1 MQPTDDTQG
10 PRSMR
15 DWLDSYSRDH
25 QHPTNRLLH
34 WICVPL
40 IVWCVVALLWTLPV
54 PSMLGRPGF
63 WSVGAQVLAFAW
75 YWKHSRKL
83 AGALLI
89 FFVLLDLLTELL
101 YRQLGSMTLLWC
113 ALGVF
118 AVAWVGQF
126 IGHAIE
132 GRRPSFLTDLAYLLI
147 GPAWLMDKLLRRL
160 GLGESA

>member
-1 MQPTDDTQG
+1 MDITPG

-40 IVWCVVALLWTLPV
+40 IVWCAVAMLWTVPV

-63 WSVGAQVLAFAW
+63 WSVGVQVLAFAW
-75 YWKHSRKL
+75 YWKHSRRL

-89 FFVLLDLLTELL
+89 VFVLLDLLTELL
-101 YRQLGSMTLLWC
+101 YRQLGPMTLLWS

-160 GLGESA
+160 GLGDAA

>member
-1 MQPTDDTQG
+1 MDGT
-10 PRSMR
+10 RSMR

-40 IVWCVVALLWTLPV
+40 IVWCAVAMLWTVPV

-63 WSVGAQVLAFAW
+63 WSVGVQVLAFAW
-75 YWKHSRKL
+75 YWKHSRRL

-89 FFVLLDLLTELL
+89 VFVLLDLLTELL
-101 YRQLGSMTLLWC
+101 YRQLGPAALLWS

-126 IGHAIE
+126 VGHAIE

-160 GLGESA
+160 GLGDAM

>member
-1 MQPTDDTQG
+1 MDDTHS
-10 PRSMR
+10 PRSMH

-40 IVWCVVALLWTLPV
+40 IVWAVVAMLWTLPV

-63 WSVGAQVLAFAW
+63 WSVAVQVLAFAW
-75 YWKHSRKL
+75 YWKHSRRL
-83 AGALLI
+83 AGALLLAFI
-89 FFVLLDLLTELL
+89 LLDLLTEGL
-101 YRQLGSMTLLWC
+101 YRQLGPSHLLWS
-113 ALGVF
+113 AVGVF

-126 IGHAIE
+126 VGHMIE
-132 GRRPSFLTDLAYLLI
+132 GRRPSFLTDLAYLLV

-160 GLGESA
+160 GLGDAA

>member
-1 MQPTDDTQG
+1 
-10 PRSMR
+10 MR

-40 IVWCVVALLWTLPV
+40 IVWCAVAMLWTAPV

-63 WSVGAQVLAFAW
+63 WSVGVQVLAFAW
-75 YWKHSRKL
+75 YWRHSRRL

-89 FFVLLDLLTELL
+89 AFILLDLLTELL
-101 YRQLGSMTLLWC
+101 YRQLGPVALLWS

-126 IGHAIE
+126 VGHAIE

-160 GLGESA
+160 GLGDAT

>member
-1 MQPTDDTQG
+1 MDGTSG

-25 QHPTNRLLH
+25 RHPTNRLLH

-40 IVWCVVALLWTLPV
+40 IVWCVVAILWTVPV

-63 WSVGAQVLAFAW
+63 WSVGVQVLAFAW
-75 YWKHSRKL
+75 YWKHSRRL

-89 FFVLLDLLTELL
+89 VFVLLDLLTELL
-101 YRQLGSMTLLWC
+101 YRQLGPMTLLWS
-113 ALGVF
+113 ALGAF

-126 IGHAIE
+126 VGHAIE

-160 GLGESA
+160 GLGDAA